1 MTRYWWGMLLLG
13 VAIFI
18 AGILTLAYPGESYL
32 SLTILFA
39 ILMLVSGAMQLVVA
53 FTERYMSSR
62 VWTAVLGALEVIL
75 GLVLLANPDITA
87 LMLPI
92 ILGIWLMIRGVGLI
106 GIASEMSRFHIPGMV
121 WTVILGVLLV
131 ICSLAILF
139 QPLLF
144 GMTAVVIWVGSAF
157 LIEGA
162 TITIFAFQLFNLRN
176 RLTRK
181 MN

>member
-144 GMTAVVIWVGSAF
+144 GMTAVVIWVGAAF

-162 TITIFAFQLFNLRN
+162 TIIIFAFQLFSLRN
-176 RLTRK
+176 RLVRK